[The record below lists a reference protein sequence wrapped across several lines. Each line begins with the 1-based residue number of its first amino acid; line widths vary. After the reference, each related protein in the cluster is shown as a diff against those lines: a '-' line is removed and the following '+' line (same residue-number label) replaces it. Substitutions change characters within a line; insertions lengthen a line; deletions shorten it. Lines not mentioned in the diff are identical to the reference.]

1 MAPFSVSQCFDEHK
15 VNPDYLPLIQECF
28 EGRHGDELLKI
39 NGEQTHA
46 VRPKISFIPTVTL
59 DHALY
64 NQADILR
71 DLFAEVCNV
80 ISGRGPRPDVCK

>member
-1 MAPFSVSQCFDEHK
+1 MQCFDEHK